1 MTCGETP
8 LDQPPDPSQP
18 AEPDDLGE
26 DFDTLFATDL
36 MEMMF
41 ETMRLR
47 PNEDASRQ
55 DTRRKAAV
63 TALAALQAHGPVDM
77 MFAAHAVASH
87 HAAMECFRRAM
98 LAVNDPDAAS
108 RMQRSGIMLSR
119 MMAQTVK
126 DLSGRQDR
134 NSGGKTP

>member
-47 PNEDASRQ
+47 ANE

-63 TALAALQAHGPVDM
+63 TALAAFQAHGPVDM

-98 LAVNDPDAAS
+98 LAANECGQA
-108 RMQRSGIMLSR
+108 
-119 MMAQTVK
+119 
-126 DLSGRQDR
+126 GRA
-134 NSGGKTP
+134 